1 MKRREFLQTT
11 ALSAPLST
19 TVSATLYAR
28 LITVGAA
35 GSGMLSTAAQ
45 AQGPGEFVEGRDF
58 RRLANPAP
66 VPGHGKIDVVEFFW
80 YGCPHCHAL
89 EPALDAWA
97 AKLPADVAFR
107 RMPVIFGALHEAHAR
122 LFFALESM
130 GQLPTVHK
138 RVFAA
143 LHVQRRR
150 LDKFEDI
157 AAFVAEQGV
166 DKQKFGEAYNAFG
179 AASKVK
185 QSQQLAQAY
194 NLEGVPALGV
204 AGRFLTA
211 GSMAGSNERALRAAD
226 FLIARS
232 RKPA

>member
-1 MKRREFLQTT
+1 MKRRTFLHHH
-11 ALSAPLST
+11 ALSAAAL
-19 TVSATLYAR
+19 ATGTSLA
-28 LITVGAA
+28 LA
-35 GSGMLSTAAQ
+35 SNPAQ
-45 AQGPGEFVEGRDF
+45 AQGGFVEGRDY
-58 RRLANPAP
+58 RRLGNPAP

-122 LFFALESM
+122 LFFALEAL

-150 LDKFEDI
+150 LDKPEDI

-166 DKQKFGEAYNAFG
+166 DKAKFQEAYNGFG
-179 AASKVK
+179 TASKVR

-194 NLEGVPALGV
+194 ALEGVPALGI

-211 GSMAGSNERALRAAD
+211 GSMAGSNERALQAAD
-226 FLIARS
+226 FLIGRS

>member
-1 MKRREFLQTT
+1 MKRRTFIHQH
-11 ALSAPLST
+11 AL
-19 TVSATLYAR
+19 
-28 LITVGAA
+28 GAA
-35 GSGMLSTAAQ
+35 ALAAAGGITLGSVPAAAQ
-45 AQGPGEFVEGRDF
+45 GGFVEGRDY
-58 RRLANPAP
+58 RRLGNPAP

-80 YGCPHCHAL
+80 YGCPHCNAL

-107 RMPVIFGALHEAHAR
+107 RMPVVFGALHEAHAR
-122 LFFALESM
+122 MFFALEAM
-130 GQLPTVHK
+130 GQLPAVHK

-150 LDKFEDI
+150 LDKPEDI
-157 AAFVAEQGV
+157 IAFVAEQGV
-166 DKQKFGEAYNAFG
+166 DKAKFTEAYNGFG
-179 AASKVK
+179 AASKVR

-194 NLEGVPALGV
+194 ALDGVPALGI

-211 GSMAGSNERALRAAD
+211 GSMAGSNERALQAAD
-226 FLIARS
+226 FLIAQS

>member
-1 MKRREFLQTT
+1 MKRREFLQHPSVAATVLALGGSSALTT
-11 ALSAPLST
+11 LSQT
-19 TVSATLYAR
+19 AR
-28 LITVGAA
+28 
-35 GSGMLSTAAQ
+35 
-45 AQGPGEFVEGRDF
+45 AQGPGDFVEGRDF
-58 RRLANPAP
+58 RRLGTAAP

-89 EPALDAWA
+89 EPALEVWS

-122 LFFALESM
+122 MFFALEAL

-150 LDKFEDI
+150 LDKFDDI

-166 DKQKFGEAYNAFG
+166 DKQKFSEAYNAFG
-179 AASKVK
+179 VGSKVK

-194 NLEGVPALGV
+194 ALDGVPALGI

-211 GSMAGSNERALRAAD
+211 GSMAGSNERALQVAD
-226 FLIARS
+226 SLIARS
-232 RKPA
+232 RKSA

>member
-1 MKRREFLQTT
+1 MKRRTFLHQH
-11 ALSAPLST
+11 AL
-19 TVSATLYAR
+19 
-28 LITVGAA
+28 GAA
-35 GSGMLSTAAQ
+35 ALAAAGGMTLGTVPAAAQ
-45 AQGPGEFVEGRDF
+45 GGFVEGRDY
-58 RRLANPAP
+58 RRLGNPAP

-80 YGCPHCHAL
+80 YGCPHCNAL

-107 RMPVIFGALHEAHAR
+107 RMPVVFGALHEAHAR
-122 LFFALESM
+122 LFFALEAM

-150 LDKFEDI
+150 LDKPDDI
-157 AAFVAEQGV
+157 IAFVAEQGV
-166 DKQKFGEAYNAFG
+166 DKAKFTEAYNGFG
-179 AASKVK
+179 AASKVR

-194 NLEGVPALGV
+194 ALDGVPALGI

-211 GSMAGSNERALRAAD
+211 GSMAGSNERALQAAD
-226 FLIARS
+226 FLIAQS
-232 RKPA
+232 RRPA

>member
-1 MKRREFLQTT
+1 MKRRTFIHQH
-11 ALSAPLST
+11 AL
-19 TVSATLYAR
+19 
-28 LITVGAA
+28 GAA
-35 GSGMLSTAAQ
+35 ALAAAGGITLGSVPAAAQ
-45 AQGPGEFVEGRDF
+45 GSFVEGRDY
-58 RRLANPAP
+58 RRLGNPAP

-80 YGCPHCHAL
+80 YGCPHCNAL

-107 RMPVIFGALHEAHAR
+107 RMPVVFGALHEAHAR
-122 LFFALESM
+122 MFFALEAM

-150 LDKFEDI
+150 LDKPEDI
-157 AAFVAEQGV
+157 IAFVAEQGV
-166 DKQKFGEAYNAFG
+166 DKAKFTEAYNGFG
-179 AASKVK
+179 AASKVR

-194 NLEGVPALGV
+194 ALDGVPALGI

-211 GSMAGSNERALRAAD
+211 GSMAGSNERALQAAD
-226 FLIARS
+226 FLIAQS

>member
-1 MKRREFLQTT
+1 MKRRTFLHQH
-11 ALSAPLST
+11 AL
-19 TVSATLYAR
+19 
-28 LITVGAA
+28 GAA
-35 GSGMLSTAAQ
+35 ALAAAGGITLGSVPAAAQ
-45 AQGPGEFVEGRDF
+45 GGFVEGRDY
-58 RRLANPAP
+58 RRLGNPAP

-80 YGCPHCHAL
+80 YGCPHCNAL

-107 RMPVIFGALHEAHAR
+107 RMPVVFGALHEAHAR
-122 LFFALESM
+122 MFFALEAM

-150 LDKFEDI
+150 LDKPDDI
-157 AAFVAEQGV
+157 IAFVAEQGV
-166 DKQKFGEAYNAFG
+166 DKAKFTEAYNGFG
-179 AASKVK
+179 AASKVR

-194 NLEGVPALGV
+194 ALDGVPALGI

-211 GSMAGSNERALRAAD
+211 GSMAGSNERALQAAD
-226 FLIARS
+226 FLIAQS
-232 RKPA
+232 RKSA

>member
-1 MKRREFLQTT
+1 MKRREF
-11 ALSAPLST
+11 ST
-19 TVSATLYAR
+19 LM
-28 LITVGAA
+28 AA
-35 GSGMLSTAAQ
+35 GLGTVAAASR
-45 AQGPGEFVEGRDF
+45 AQGGPVEGVHF
-58 RRLANPAP
+58 IRLAKPAP
-66 VPGHGKIDVVEFFW
+66 VSTPAGKIEVVEFFW
-80 YGCPHCHAL
+80 YGCPHCNAL

-122 LFFALESM
+122 LFFALEAL

-150 LDKFEDI
+150 LDKFDDI

-166 DKQKFGEAYNAFG
+166 DKQKFTEAFNAFG
-179 AASKVK
+179 TASKVK

-194 NLEGVPALGV
+194 GLEGVPALGV